1 MMVLQILALLP
12 LINILLRVVQRI
24 DLRLEFFGVLAGLRR
39 LFVEA
44 WFRFRI
50 KRLSISHFLSFLNDS
65 NIRNHK
71 LNYK

>member
-12 LINILLRVVQRI
+12 LINVLLRVVQRI
-24 DLRLEFFGVLAGLRR
+24 DLRLEFFGVFARLRR

-44 WFRFRI
+44 WFRLRI